1 MKALISILEPRETG
15 YRVADVVADGDIFD
29 VSSALFWVEC
39 SDQIVRDEYWYDPSD
54 ETIKAIP
61 VPAPQPQVSAAVL
74 MKEINDR
81 INKLKLIGLNL
92 SSNT

>member
-29 VSSALFWVEC
+29 VSSALFWVDC

-54 ETIKAIP
+54 ERIKAIP
-61 VPAPQPQVSAAVL
+61 VPVVSESDRPKTLDELVEEL
-74 MKEINDR
+74 VMK
-81 INKLKLIGLNL
+81 KLQAL
-92 SSNT
+92 SANTN